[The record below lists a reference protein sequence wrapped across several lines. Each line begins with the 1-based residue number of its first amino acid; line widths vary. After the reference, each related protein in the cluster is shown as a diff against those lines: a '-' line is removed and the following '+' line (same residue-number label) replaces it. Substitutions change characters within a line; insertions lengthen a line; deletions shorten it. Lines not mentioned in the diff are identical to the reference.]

1 MEKQTS
7 HSLSF
12 LTGIFLFFSFSC
24 FSQNTSDELSRTT
37 DSILKKL
44 PSLTGREKV
53 QALDD
58 LCYYTSSSN
67 VDVSINYG
75 NRALALAKEIGNDSL
90 TAMCM
95 NELSLSYYYKGN
107 FDSCIILAEG
117 AYKIRLTK
125 QLWRDAGAS
134 MSKVALGYYEKGNY
148 DISLEKNLKALEL
161 LKKAGAD
168 REVLQL
174 QNNIGS
180 IYERNNQFEEAK
192 KMYAAAADGAYKL
205 KDYEGYV
212 TAKTNYAIAIQQ
224 QGDVKGAV
232 TIFTEMIP
240 ICQKY
245 CREEYISQIYQ
256 SLGVSQRRLGNTE
269 KGLEYYLKAK
279 EVYDRIGSI
288 AGMSIINTNI
298 GLCYVDLK
306 RYQEAEEFLQLGLK
320 QSKEIG
326 SLLWQK
332 KAYGAL
338 YKLEYNKQNYKEA
351 INYFELYQIVN
362 DSIYNIETQDKL
374 GKLQTEYQVQQ
385 KENTI
390 LIQKNTIA
398 ENELSINKQNTFLII
413 LISAFAVLL
422 LLVLFIIQ
430 RNNIVRKKSELA
442 FQKNIQKERSRIS
455 KDLHDNMGAEL
466 TIISSAI
473 DIKAHGIEKEKDK
486 QDLEYISDQ
495 VRKASALMRDTIWTV
510 SEEKI
515 SMEQFGIKIK
525 EFADRT
531 FKHKNIAVH
540 FKNANNELNLRP
552 ESTLNLFRIVQ
563 EVINNAS
570 KHSNAKNFYIDN
582 FSNNDHEIILQDDGA
597 GFDMNVV
604 ERGYGLNNITQ
615 RALDINGKLDFE
627 IKKGEFTK
635 IKIVISDDS
644 IWRS

>member
-1 MEKQTS
+1 MV
-7 HSLSF
+7 
-12 LTGIFLFFSFSC
+12 GVFLFFTISC
-24 FSQNTSDELSRTT
+24 FSQNTSDELNRTI
-37 DSILKKL
+37 DSVLKKL
-44 PSLTGREKV
+44 PSLSGVEKV
-53 QALDD
+53 KALDD

-67 VDVSINYG
+67 VDLSINYG
-75 NRALALAKEIGNDSL
+75 NKALALAKEIGSDSL
-90 TAMCM
+90 LIAMCM
-95 NELSLSYYYKGN
+95 NELGLSYYYKGN
-107 FDSCIILAEG
+107 FDSCVILEEA
-117 AYKIRLTK
+117 AYRIRLANQK
-125 QLWRDAGAS
+125 WRDAGAS
-134 MSKVALGYYEKGNY
+134 MSKAALGYYEKGKY
-148 DISLEKNLKALEL
+148 DISLEKNLTALDL
-161 LKKAGAD
+161 LKKAGSKG
-168 REVLQL
+168 ETFKL

-192 KMYAAAADGAYKL
+192 KMYMASSEGAL
-205 KDYEGYV
+205 AFKDYEGYV
-212 TAKTNYAIAIQQ
+212 TAKSNYAIAMQT

-232 TIFTEMIP
+232 KIFNEMLP

-245 CREEYISQIYQ
+245 CREELMSQIYQ
-256 SLGVSQRRLGNTE
+256 CLGVSERKLGNTK

-288 AGMSIINTNI
+288 SGMSIINTNI
-298 GLCYVDLK
+298 GLCYIDLN
-306 RYQEAEEFLQLGLK
+306 RYTEANDFLLLGLK
-320 QSKEIG
+320 QSQEIN

-332 KAYGAL
+332 KAYLGL
-338 YKLEYNKQNYKEA
+338 YTLEHHKQDYKLANSYLEK
-351 INYFELYQIVN
+351 YQKIN
-362 DSIYNIETQDKL
+362 DSIYNIDTQDKL
-374 GKLQTEYQVQQ
+374 GKLQTEYEVEQ

-390 LIQKNTIA
+390 LLQKNTIA
-398 ENELSINKQNTFLII
+398 EHELSINEQNTFLII

-430 RNNIVRKKSELA
+430 RNNIKRKKAELV

-466 TIISSAI
+466 TIISSSI

-486 QDLEYISDQ
+486 QDLENISDQ

-515 SMEQFGIKIK
+515 SMVQFGIKIK

-540 FKNANNELNLRP
+540 FKNANGELNLRP

-570 KHSNAKNFYIDN
+570 KHSEAKNFYIDN
-582 FSNNDHEIILQDDGA
+582 FSSNEREIILQDDGA
-597 GFDMNVV
+597 GFDMAIV
-604 ERGYGLNNITQ
+604 ERGYGLNNIMQ
-615 RALDINGKLDFE
+615 RAKDINGKLDFE
-627 IKKGEFTK
+627 IKKDAYTRV
-635 IKIVISDDS
+635 KIVISEDS

>member
-1 MEKQTS
+1 MEKQAS

-12 LTGIFLFFSFSC
+12 LIGIFLFFNLSC
-24 FSQNTSDELSRTT
+24 FSQNTGGELSRTT
-37 DSILKKL
+37 DSIIKKL
-44 PSLTGREKV
+44 PSLSGKEKV

-75 NRALALAKEIGNDSL
+75 NRALVLAKEIGNDSL
-90 TAMCM
+90 IAMCM
-95 NELSLSYYYKGN
+95 NELSLSYYFKGN
-107 FDSCIILAEG
+107 FDSCIILAEE
-117 AYKIRLTK
+117 AYKIRLAK
-125 QLWRDAGAS
+125 KLWRDAGAS

-148 DISLEKNLKALEL
+148 DVSLEKNLKALEL

-192 KMYAAAADGAYKL
+192 KMYSAAAEGSLKI

-212 TAKTNYAIAIQQ
+212 TAKCNYAINIQQ

-232 TIFTEMIP
+232 AIFNELIP

-245 CREEYISQIYQ
+245 CREEYLSQIYQ
-256 SLGVSQRRLGNTE
+256 SLGVSERRLGNTA

-298 GLCYVDLK
+298 GLCYIDLK
-306 RYQEAEEFLQLGLK
+306 KYKEAEEFLKLGLK
-320 QSKEIG
+320 QSQEIK

-332 KAYGAL
+332 KAYIAL
-338 YKLEYNKQNYKEA
+338 YTLEHHKENFKLANSYLEK
-351 INYFELYQIVN
+351 YQQIN
-362 DSIYNIETQDKL
+362 DSMYNIETQDKL
-374 GKLQTEYQVQQ
+374 GKLQTEYEVQQ

-390 LIQKNTIA
+390 LVQKNTIA
-398 ENELSINKQNTFLII
+398 EHELSINKQNTFLII

-430 RNNIVRKKSELA
+430 RNNIKRKRSELV

-466 TIISSAI
+466 TIISSSI

-486 QDLEYISDQ
+486 LDLENISDQ

-515 SMEQFGIKIK
+515 SMVQFGIKIK

-531 FKHKNIAVH
+531 FKHKHITVH
-540 FKNANNELNLRP
+540 FKNASSELNLRP

-570 KHSNAKNFYIDN
+570 KHTDAKNFYIEN
-582 FSNNDHEIILQDDGA
+582 FSNSDHEITLQDDGS

-627 IKKGEFTK
+627 IKKGEYTK
-635 IKIVISDDS
+635 VKIVISDDS

>member
-1 MEKQTS
+1 MEKQAS

-12 LTGIFLFFSFSC
+12 LIGIVLFFSFSC
-24 FSQNTSDELSRTT
+24 FSQNV
-37 DSILKKL
+37 DSIIKKL
-44 PSLTGREKV
+44 PSLSGKEKV
-53 QALDD
+53 LALDD

-67 VDVSINYG
+67 VNVSIKYG
-75 NRALALAKEIGNDSL
+75 NQALALAKEIGYDSL
-90 TAMCM
+90 IAICM

-117 AYKIRLTK
+117 AYKIRLAK
-125 QLWRDAGAS
+125 KLWRDAGAS
-134 MSKVALGYYEKGNY
+134 LSKVALGYYEKGNY
-148 DISLEKNLKALEL
+148 AVSLEKNLKAVDL

-168 REVLQL
+168 GEVLQL

-192 KMYAAAADGAYKL
+192 KMYVAAAAGAYKL

-232 TIFTEMIP
+232 AIFTEMIP

-245 CREEYISQIYQ
+245 CREEYISQLYQ
-256 SLGVSQRRLGNTE
+256 SLGVSERRLGHTD

-279 EVYDRIGSI
+279 EIYDRIGSI

-306 RYQEAEEFLQLGLK
+306 KLKEAEDFLKLGLK

-332 KAYGAL
+332 KAYAAL

-351 INYFELYQIVN
+351 INYFEMYQIVN

-374 GKLQTEYQVQQ
+374 GKLQTEYEVEQ

-390 LIQKNTIA
+390 LLQKNTIT

-430 RNNIVRKKSELA
+430 RNNIKRKRAELT

-466 TIISSAI
+466 TIISSSI

-486 QDLEYISDQ
+486 LDLENISDQ

-515 SMEQFGIKIK
+515 SMVQFGIKIK

-531 FKHKNIAVH
+531 FKHKNITVH
-540 FKNANNELNLRP
+540 FKNANSELNLRP

-570 KHSNAKNFYIDN
+570 KHSDAKNFYIEN
-582 FSNNDHEIILQDDGA
+582 FSNNDHEIVLQDDGS

-615 RALDINGKLDFE
+615 RALDINAKLDFE
-627 IKKGEFTK
+627 IKKGEYTK
-635 IKIVISDDS
+635 VKIVINDDS